1 MRSERVDEMLLVRY
15 LLGELTE
22 EEQVRVEDRA
32 FESRDYL
39 GALDAAEAD
48 LIDAYVRGEL
58 THEQRRAFEPRF
70 LVSPQR
76 RSKVEFAK
84 ALAQV
89 SDEAKAAKI
98 PAMQP
103 RQGWSALLALFRGW
117 SPALQ
122 FAAGMAALLCVAGG
136 IWVMSQ
142 NAAMRAQMAAVD
154 SQQQQLRL
162 QIEQERKRADT
173 LAAQIPKQQPSASP
187 PAPSVPSV
195 ALLVLSP
202 GLSRGDNRV
211 ERLVV
216 SPAMQI
222 AHIDVQLEAR
232 DDYPSFKA
240 ELRTRGGQEILT
252 RSSLTRHR
260 AGAAYA
266 ISLDVPATALTAGE
280 YELALKGIAAGGPA
294 EDIGF
299 YYFRVQKQ

>member
-1 MRSERVDEMLLVRY
+1 MRSERVDEMLLVKY

-32 FESRDYL
+32 FESGEYL

-58 THEQRRAFEPRF
+58 TRDQRRAFEPRF

-89 SDEAKAAKI
+89 SDEAKAAAF
-98 PAMQP
+98 PAKPP
-103 RQGWSALLALFRGW
+103 RQGWTALLALFRGW
-117 SPALQ
+117 NPVLQ
-122 FAAGMAALLCVAGG
+122 FASGTAALLCVAGA
-136 IWVMSQ
+136 IWVISQ
-142 NAAMRAQMAAVD
+142 NAALRSQIAVVD
-154 SQQQQLRL
+154 SQQQQLRR
-162 QIEQERKRADT
+162 QVEEERRRADT
-173 LAAQIPKQQPSASP
+173 LAAQIPKQPSP
-187 PAPSVPSV
+187 TAPVAPSV
-195 ALLVLSP
+195 ALLMLTP
-202 GLSRGDNRV
+202 GLSRGANRV

-216 SPAMQI
+216 TPAMQI
-222 AHIDVQLEAR
+222 AHSDVQLEAR
-232 DDYPSFKA
+232 DDYPYFRA

-260 AGAAYA
+260 AGPAYA
-266 ISLDVPATALTAGE
+266 ISLDVPVTALAAGE
-280 YELALKGIAAGGPA
+280 YELALKGIPAGGSV